1 MFSSFILS
9 HQQSID
15 CIKKVQAMKPADGTI
30 KLSYEALQPWDD
42 VHGKTTLE
50 RMAKVSQEADQ
61 LIAQQTLL
69 LPTVQVDPLRDIL
82 RAEHL
87 QEVGRRVL
95 VLKEN
100 AKRPD
105 KLMRK
110 LQAQQEPKRVI
121 ASRFG
126 GDEEDTEAGL
136 TEEQQES
143 LLEGH
148 IVRIEWR
155 PACIKPYFLVSI
167 C

>member
-1 MFSSFILS
+1 
-9 HQQSID
+9 
-15 CIKKVQAMKPADGTI
+15 MKAADGTI
-30 KLSYEALQPWDD
+30 ELSYEALQPWDD
-42 VHGKTTLE
+42 VHGKTALE
-50 RMAKVSQEADQ
+50 RMAKVSQDADQ
-61 LIAQQTLL
+61 LITQQTLL
-69 LPTVQVDPLRDIL
+69 LPTVQVDPMRDIV

-87 QEVGRRVL
+87 QEVGRRIL

-105 KLMRK
+105 KITRK

-126 GDEEDTEAGL
+126 EDDDDVEAGL

-143 LLEGH
+143 LLEGR
-148 IVRIEWR
+148 IVRMNAIL
-155 PACIKPYFLVSI
+155 LVSNHTYTLLF

>member
-1 MFSSFILS
+1 
-9 HQQSID
+9 
-15 CIKKVQAMKPADGTI
+15 MKQADGTI
-30 KLSYEALQPWDD
+30 ELSYEALQPWDD

-50 RMAKVSQEADQ
+50 RMAKVSQDADQ
-61 LIAQQTLL
+61 LIAQQTML
-69 LPTVQVDPLRDIL
+69 LPTVQVDPMRDIV

-105 KLMRK
+105 KITRK

-126 GDEEDTEAGL
+126 EDDEDAEAEL

-143 LLEGH
+143 LLEGR
-148 IVRIEWR
+148 IVRISER
-155 PACIKPYFLVSI
+155 RAVGLEAVLIIPCFFASLPC